1 MLLEEDLIMR
11 KLVLVVAALFA
22 IFAFIQAYS
31 SAKAGTIP
39 PGATPIPE
47 EVHSSR

>member
-1 MLLEEDLIMR
+1 MR

-22 IFAFIQAYS
+22 LFAFIQAYS

-39 PGATPIPE
+39 PGTQPIN
-47 EVHSSR
+47 EVHASR